1 MKKSIIKGFYKGLSF
16 LFLMGIM
23 FSIFNS
29 EIEAWEDK
37 QEDRSLSSEYAQYN
51 TDDFIKALNKH
62 FTTPTAMG
70 DHRYFDDNRK
80 ASQAF
85 QKECSNYANFR
96 DSYFNHLQN
105 KTGTTNSVN
114 QIKESAE
121 SCSKTIVKKYLDVD
135 RDSSVKIKIAF
146 HLEFEEVYNVF
157 HSANDSFPDN
167 VQVLKKGLENWQS
180 FKTKCI
186 SFIKD
191 NTHGGG
197 FEGGRSL
204 PYDNLG
210 KVLEGLY
217 GECLKLRK
225 QVVKF
230 IESRTYKKFIGLPN
244 TCGSGGGCVQA
255 LQERVSSNQ
264 NARTIFQVCREEQS
278 QAEACCQTPLKC
290 SYYPNTKSHYQALLG
305 SESQAGSQ
313 KTEICQSNPASLANW
328 ANKTTEI
335 CFNSVDLCQESCQ
348 KELTAFREEFLQC
361 FFLPDLQKNSLGPH
375 GLHGKNACGQ
385 KISNIDKEFK
395 RLAQNF
401 KQPNDFNSPLTNLKL
416 SSLDNLESS
425 SHAIARNCKK
435 PLQDL
440 KTHSQ
445 ARAKAVYGELC
456 GEFLAKKGSNQGTGG
471 VVNPS
476 TLSSSSA
483 NVSSSGGR
491 NTQGSFSGRDQS
503 GSSFARDGGSSRSIN
518 GGARGEGERLTD
530 NRGISGG
537 REFLLGRG
545 REKEEDIRAEF
556 ADGKD
561 PIMNPFGEDKE
572 FYPTRA
578 FFNRKKWGVIS
589 DEQLEME
596 KKFEELLK
604 REGFESEDDYKEYY
618 NIVEKEKEEI
628 AQAEGPLSKAVAYA
642 KGKGRRMMSF
652 VKRKAREAY
661 NARYGDPREKR
672 RLLKWWNELPGPE
685 VDLME
690 EQKRLLLMFCRERNT
705 CKKWGWETEEEEE
718 DETLKSPA
726 TQPPA
731 TQPPA
736 TQPPATQPPATQPP
750 ATQPVQPPATVPS
763 SGP

>member
-1 MKKSIIKGFYKGLSF
+1 MRKSIIKGFYKGLSF
-16 LFLMGIM
+16 LFLMGMM

-37 QEDRSLSSEYAQYN
+37 QEDRSLPAEDAQTT
-51 TDDFIKALNKH
+51 TDIFIDNKLQPH
-62 FTTPTAMG
+62 FAPSG
-70 DHRYFDDNRK
+70 KQFNPVQP

-85 QKECSNYANFR
+85 ERECGENYLFFKENFEYYYIQ
-96 DSYFNHLQN
+96 DGSS
-105 KTGTTNSVN
+105 KEVIVN
-114 QIKESAE
+114 NIKQSAK
-121 SCSKTIVKKYLDVD
+121 SCSTKVFNNYYVFSKNFEQ
-135 RDSSVKIKIAF
+135 KIETAF
-146 HLEFEEVYNVF
+146 KMRSGEVYSILQ
-157 HSANDSFPDN
+157 SADGSSPAN
-167 VQVLKKGLENWQS
+167 VQSLKRSLEEWQS
-180 FKTKCI
+180 FKANCI
-186 SFIKD
+186 SFVENKSMKQF
-191 NTHGGG
+191 GKAQ
-197 FEGGRSL
+197 EL
-204 PYDNLG
+204 PSENLG
-210 KVLEGLY
+210 VVLKGLQ
-217 GECLKLRK
+217 ERNCPSQRK
-225 QVVKF
+225 QMERFKNSQLFANFLELSNPCNGV
-230 IESRTYKKFIGLPN
+230 E
-244 TCGSGGGCVQA
+244 GCVQK
-255 LQERVSSNQ
+255 LKERVSSSG
-264 NARTIFQVCREEQS
+264 RSVFKVCREEQS

-290 SYYPNTKSHYQALLG
+290 SYYPESKSHYQALLG
-305 SESQAGSQ
+305 SEGQAGSQ

-335 CFNSVDLCQESCQ
+335 CSNSVNLCQNSCQ
-348 KELTAFREEFLQC
+348 EQLTAFREEFLQC
-361 FFLPDLQKNSLGPH
+361 FFLPDLQDKSLS
-375 GLHGKNACGQ
+375 LHGKNACQ
-385 KISNIDKEFK
+385 NQISAIKGKFKE
-395 RLAQNF
+395 LAKNF
-401 KQPNDFNSPLTNLKL
+401 KEPDSNFQTNLGSNSNSSSSLNSLDQSSL
-416 SSLDNLESS
+416 SSP
-425 SHAIARNCKK
+425 HAIAINCKK

-440 KTHSQ
+440 DSQ

-456 GEFLAKKGSNQGTGG
+456 GEFLAQRGSNQGTGES
-471 VVNPS
+471 VN
-476 TLSSSSA
+476 LSPPVSA
-483 NVSSSGGR
+483 DVSSR

-518 GGARGEGERLTD
+518 GGARGEGESLGGRM
-530 NRGISGG
+530 ISGG
-537 REFLLGRG
+537 GEFLSRKK
-545 REKEEDIRAEF
+545 KEEDIRAEF

-736 TQPPATQPPATQPP
+736 TQPPATQPPATQP
-750 ATQPVQPPATVPS
+750 VQPSAVPS

>member
-1 MKKSIIKGFYKGLSF
+1 MRKSIIKGFYKGLSF
-16 LFLMGIM
+16 LFLMGMM
-23 FSIFNS
+23 FFAFNNT
-29 EIEAWEDK
+29 IEARYR
-37 QEDRSLSSEYAQYN
+37 QQDRELPEQHAKTK
-51 TDDFIKALNKH
+51 TDGFVENELEPH
-62 FTTPTAMG
+62 FATQTAMG
-70 DHRYFDDNRK
+70 DHHYFDDNRK

-85 QKECSNYANFR
+85 REECPRDELNNFKDGFNNYYNQQNKQGSSSLLKEAIKQIKKSAEECSTKVFKNYYVF
-96 DSYFNHLQN
+96 
-105 KTGTTNSVN
+105 
-114 QIKESAE
+114 
-121 SCSKTIVKKYLDVD
+121 SKDFD
-135 RDSSVKIKIAF
+135 QKIETAF
-146 HLEFEEVYNVF
+146 KMKSGEVYSILQ
-157 HSANDSFPDN
+157 SADGSSPAN
-167 VQVLKKGLENWQS
+167 VQSLKTSLEEWQS
-180 FKTKCI
+180 FKTNCI
-186 SFIKD
+186 SFVENKSMKQF
-191 NTHGGG
+191 GKAQ
-197 FEGGRSL
+197 EL
-204 PYDNLG
+204 PSENLG
-210 KVLEGLY
+210 VVLTGLQ
-217 GECLKLRK
+217 ERNCPSKRK
-225 QVVKF
+225 QMERFKNSQLFANFLELSNPCNGV
-230 IESRTYKKFIGLPN
+230 E
-244 TCGSGGGCVQA
+244 GCVQA
-255 LQERVSSNQ
+255 LQERVSSSG
-264 NARTIFQVCREEQS
+264 RSVFKVCREEQS

-290 SYYPNTKSHYQALLG
+290 SYYPESKSHYQALLG
-305 SESQAGSQ
+305 SGSQ
-313 KTEICQSNPASLANW
+313 KTCQSNPASLANW
-328 ANKTTEI
+328 TNKTTEI
-335 CFNSVDLCQESCQ
+335 CSNSVDLCQNSCQ
-348 KELTAFREEFLQC
+348 EQLTAFREEFLQC
-361 FFLPDLQKNSLGPH
+361 FFLPDLQEKSLS
-375 GLHGKNACGQ
+375 LHGKNACERQ
-385 KISNIDKEFK
+385 ISAIKGKFKE
-395 RLAQNF
+395 LAKNF
-401 KQPNDFNSPLTNLKL
+401 KEPDSNFQTNLGSNSNSSLNSLDQSSL
-416 SSLDNLESS
+416 SSP
-425 SHAIARNCKK
+425 HAIAINCKK

-440 KTHSQ
+440 DSQ

-456 GEFLAKKGSNQGTGG
+456 SEFLAKKGSNQEGTRG

-518 GGARGEGERLTD
+518 GGARGEGESLGGRM
-530 NRGISGG
+530 ISGG
-537 REFLLGRG
+537 REFMLGRG
-545 REKEEDIRAEF
+545 KKKEEDIRAEF

-652 VKRKAREAY
+652 VKRKAREVY

-705 CKKWGWETEEEEE
+705 CKKWGWETEEEE
-718 DETLKSPA
+718 DETRKS
-726 TQPPA
+726 
-731 TQPPA
+731 
-736 TQPPATQPPATQPP
+736 PATQPP
-750 ATQPVQPPATVPS
+750 ATQPVQPPPAVPS

>member
-1 MKKSIIKGFYKGLSF
+1 MKGFYKGLSF
-16 LFLMGIM
+16 LFLMGMM

-29 EIEAWEDK
+29 EIEAVEEV
-37 QEDRSLSSEYAQYN
+37 QQDRSLSSEHAKK
-51 TDDFIKALNKH
+51 TTVDFIDNKLQPH
-62 FTTPTAMG
+62 FATQTAMG
-70 DHRYFDDNRK
+70 DHHYFDDNRK

-85 QKECSNYANFR
+85 REECPRDELNNFKDGFNNYYNQQNKQGSSSLLKEAIKQIKKSAEECSTKVFKNYYVF
-96 DSYFNHLQN
+96 
-105 KTGTTNSVN
+105 
-114 QIKESAE
+114 
-121 SCSKTIVKKYLDVD
+121 SKDFD
-135 RDSSVKIKIAF
+135 QKIETAF
-146 HLEFEEVYNVF
+146 KMKSGEVYSILQ
-157 HSANDSFPDN
+157 SADGSSPAN
-167 VQVLKKGLENWQS
+167 VQSLKRSLEEWQS
-180 FKTKCI
+180 FKANCI
-186 SFIKD
+186 PFVENKNYIID
-191 NTHGGG
+191 D
-197 FEGGRSL
+197 FDEGKSL
-204 PYDNLG
+204 NPDSLG
-210 KVLEGLY
+210 VVLKGLQ
-217 GECLKLRK
+217 ERNCPSQRK
-225 QVVKF
+225 QMERFKNSQLFANFLELSNPCNGV
-230 IESRTYKKFIGLPN
+230 
-244 TCGSGGGCVQA
+244 GGCVQA

-290 SYYPNTKSHYQALLG
+290 SYYPESKSHYQALLG
-305 SESQAGSQ
+305 SGSQ
-313 KTEICQSNPASLANW
+313 KTCQSNPASLANW

-335 CFNSVDLCQESCQ
+335 CSNSVDLCQESCQ

-361 FFLPDLQKNSLGPH
+361 FFLPDLQKNSLVPH

-416 SSLDNLESS
+416 SSLNNLESS
-425 SHAIARNCKK
+425 SHAIAINCKK

-456 GEFLAKKGSNQGTGG
+456 GEFLAKKGSNQEGTRG

-518 GGARGEGERLTD
+518 GGARGEGESLGGRM
-530 NRGISGG
+530 ISGG

-628 AQAEGPLSKAVAYA
+628 AQAEGPLSKAMAYA
-642 KGKGRRMMSF
+642 KGKARRTISF

-731 TQPPA
+731 TQP
-736 TQPPATQPPATQPP
+736 
-750 ATQPVQPPATVPS
+750 VQPAVPS
-763 SGP
+763 PEL